1 MQGCW
6 QGDSMGTGA
15 RGPHQHLG
23 MLALHDAPDARQAL
37 QEVQQALHQTCW
49 EYDGTDAVNKYA

>member
-1 MQGCW
+1 
-6 QGDSMGTGA
+6 
-15 RGPHQHLG
+15 